1 MPFTALGL
9 APSLAHAAASQGL
22 IAPTP
27 VQTQAIPAIV
37 QGQDLRAC
45 APTGSGKTAAYVL
58 PLLQAATGSTGAV
71 ANADFLAGYGAAQ
84 AVPGPLFTFAAY
96 LGTVADWPLH
106 GWRGGLALLAVI
118 FVPAFLVLVGAL
130 PLWERLRHRQGIQAA
145 MAGINAGVV
154 GILLSALYDPVWTS
168 AIHGRTDFALA
179 LAAFGL
185 LVYGRTPPVLVVVL
199 AAVAGQLLS
208 A

>member
-1 MPFTALGL
+1 MLL
-9 APSLAHAAASQGL
+9 LL
-22 IAPTP
+22 
-27 VQTQAIPAIV
+27 
-37 QGQDLRAC
+37 L
-45 APTGSGKTAAYVL
+45 L
-58 PLLQAATGSTGAV
+58 PLLQAVTGSTGAV
-71 ANADFLAGYGAAQ
+71 GNADFLAGYGAAQ

-106 GWRGGLALLAVI
+106 GWLGGLVLLVVI
-118 FVPAFLVLVGAL
+118 FVPAFLVLIGTL
-130 PLWERLRHRQGIQAA
+130 PFWQRLRHRQGIQAA

-185 LVYGRTPPVLVVVL
+185 LVYGRLPPVLVVVL
-199 AAVAGQLLS
+199 AAIAGQILS